1 MSKMSFTG
9 KNGQRLN
16 LLRTVFL
23 IVTFVFASSVLFGQ
37 AIFRTTLDYFERC
50 EYALFADEPLTTRD
64 PVDQVVEL
72 KFVGEWVQKDM
83 RLLLPVRYEK
93 PLQVLAGDKENY
105 VGAECVLTRVGPDVT
120 ELKGRIL
127 FTILDKQENN
137 IKRIKLDIKGKHLPY
152 DTLVTVHSQK
162 AKGDNGAN
170 TVENVEDQARP
181 DNRVNA
187 DDPETKDAQEKAA
200 EQETSGDAPDS
211 AEGAGWNW
219 LVTAKIRDV
228 VVEEGHRVY

>member
-1 MSKMSFTG
+1 MKS
-9 KNGQRLN
+9 
-16 LLRTVFL
+16 LRTLSLLITLVFVPSL
-23 IVTFVFASSVLFGQ
+23 LVAQ
-37 AIFRTTLDYFERC
+37 AIYKTSLNYIESC
-50 EYALFADEPLTTRD
+50 EYDVFADEEVATPD
-64 PVDQVVEL
+64 PVDQIVEL
-72 KFVGEWVQKDM
+72 KFVGELVQKEM
-83 RLLLPVRYEK
+83 TLLLPVRYEK